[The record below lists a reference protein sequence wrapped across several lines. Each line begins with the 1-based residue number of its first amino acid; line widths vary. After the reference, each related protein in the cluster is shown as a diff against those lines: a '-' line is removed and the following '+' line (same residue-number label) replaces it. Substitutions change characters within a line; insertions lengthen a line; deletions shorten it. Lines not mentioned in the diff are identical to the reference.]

1 MWEPTLL
8 LVVGWLHTFLV
19 TAAQVKSVYKQ
30 SDGAWMFTHL
40 LQHSSSY
47 PPQGVELTE
56 YGVLVV
62 ETGSGPRTES
72 PTNAQLFCAF
82 YYPPLFNISGAVFV

>member
-1 MWEPTLL
+1 M
-8 LVVGWLHTFLV
+8 
-19 TAAQVKSVYKQ
+19 
-30 SDGAWMFTHL
+30 
-40 LQHSSSY
+40 
-47 PPQGVELTE
+47 ELTE

-82 YYPPLFNISGAVFV
+82 YYPPLFNISGAGFVFFLVFLLFTEDPRSAPNVPLADIVDLKQSDSCQGDLSVEGR

>member
-19 TAAQVKSVYKQ
+19 TTAQVKIVYKQ

-40 LQHSSSY
+40 LKRLAY

-82 YYPPLFNISGAVFV
+82 YYPPLFNISGEVFV

>member
-1 MWEPTLL
+1 
-8 LVVGWLHTFLV
+8 
-19 TAAQVKSVYKQ
+19 
-30 SDGAWMFTHL
+30 MFTHL
-40 LQHSSSY
+40 LKHLAY

-82 YYPPLFNISGAVFV
+82 YYPPLFNISGAAFVLFRHLSPLYRGPKFSPCCAFGEHC

>member
-1 MWEPTLL
+1 
-8 LVVGWLHTFLV
+8 
-19 TAAQVKSVYKQ
+19 
-30 SDGAWMFTHL
+30 MFTHL
-40 LQHSSSY
+40 LKRSSSY

-82 YYPPLFNISGAVFV
+82 YYPPLFNISGAVFVLLALGLVP